1 MLSLHFLGAAKTVT
15 GSKYLLNIGGSR
27 VMIDCGLF
35 QGLKELR
42 ERNWD
47 EFPINPEEI
56 DYLVLTHAH
65 IDHSGYIPKL
75 VKLGYKG
82 PIICTPPTADLLKV
96 LLPDAAHLQEEESR
110 YANKE
115 GYSKHT
121 PALPLYTVE
130 DAMNALEQIKV
141 FPEGEIFKISNKAQ
155 FRYHKAGHI
164 LGAMMVEFEIKKG
177 QGNYKIVFSGDL
189 GRKDFPLLPDPDHI
203 KDVDYLILESTYGD
217 RLHPEQPELDI
228 LKNAIHEIVE
238 KESCLL
244 IPAFAVERTQ
254 EILYFLKMLARI
266 GEIPVV
272 PVYLDS
278 PMATQVTH
286 IFEEY
291 MEILA
296 PDIRQLLVG
305 GKLFESPN
313 FHFAGS
319 VEESKNLN
327 DIKGPIIIIAG
338 NGMATGGR
346 ITHHLKHRLP
356 NPDNI
361 VLLVGY
367 QAVGTRGRLLL
378 EGAQLLKLL
387 GEFVPVNAQVYNM
400 EGLSAHADYLEIL
413 DWLSTIKTNPLEVFI
428 THGEP
433 ASAQALAEKIK
444 EQYNFNTYV
453 PDYLELVEL

>member
-15 GSKYLLNIGGSR
+15 GSKYVLNIGGKR
-27 VMIDCGLF
+27 VMVDCGLF

-42 ERNWD
+42 QRNWD
-47 EFPINPEEI
+47 EFPVDPGEI
-56 DYLVLTHAH
+56 DLLVLTHAH

-75 VKLGYKG
+75 VKSGFKG
-82 PIICTPPTADLLKV
+82 PILCSPPTADLLKV
-96 LLPDAAHLQEEESR
+96 MLPDSAHLQEEESR

-130 DAMNALEQIKV
+130 DAVAALEQV
-141 FPEGEIFKISNKAQ
+141 RTFPEGEIFKITNKAQ
-155 FRYHKAGHI
+155 FRYLKAGHI
-164 LGAMMVEFEIKKG
+164 LGAMMIEFEIKQG
-177 QGNYKIVFSGDL
+177 QSKRKIVFSGDL

-203 KDVDYLILESTYGD
+203 KNPDYLILESTYGD

-228 LKNAIHEIVE
+228 FKKAIREVAE

-254 EILYFLKMLARI
+254 EILYFLKMLTRI
-266 GEIPVV
+266 GEIPAL
-272 PVYLDS
+272 PVFLDS

-291 MEILA
+291 MEILD
-296 PDIRQLLVG
+296 PDVKELLVG
-305 GKLFESPN
+305 KKLFEGPN

-319 VEESKNLN
+319 VDESKNLN
-327 DIKGPIIIIAG
+327 DIKGPLIIIAG

-346 ITHHLKHRLP
+346 VTHHLKHRLP

-378 EGAQLLKLL
+378 EGAQLLKLH
-387 GEFVPVNAQVYNM
+387 GEYIPVNAKVMNM

-413 DWLSTIKTNPLEVFI
+413 DWLSTVKQAPLETYI

-433 ASAQALAEKIK
+433 ASAQSLAEKIK
-444 EQYNFNTYV
+444 EQYDFPTYV